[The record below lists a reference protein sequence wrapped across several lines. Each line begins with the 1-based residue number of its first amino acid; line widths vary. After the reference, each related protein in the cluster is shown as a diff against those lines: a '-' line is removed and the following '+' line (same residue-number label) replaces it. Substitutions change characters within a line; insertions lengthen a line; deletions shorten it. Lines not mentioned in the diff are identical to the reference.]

1 MAEEKIKK
9 SEEQLQEEQL
19 DDVNGG
25 MTIEQQIKLLKQLG
39 EQGEWPGPKEE
50 IFFKYL

>member
-1 MAEEKIKK
+1 MAEEKKK
-9 SEEQLQEEQL
+9 SEEQLQDEQL

-39 EQGEWPGPKEE
+39 EQEEWPGPKEE
-50 IFFKYL
+50 IFFKSL